1 MKLTRTRIALLTI
14 LGLVLAFAG
23 GLYIGSG
30 RVTKEVVE
38 VKGEERTVF
47 KDRIVTVVKE
57 TRPDGTV
64 KETTKTE
71 DREGSSE
78 SRSTQTASKTE
89 VGKADWKVGAI
100 YHHTYGSR
108 EQLSYM
114 ADVQATLSRRILGPV
129 FVDVGVGVKAISI
142 GASVEF

>member
-1 MKLTRTRIALLTI
+1 MKLTKIRIALLAV

-23 GLYIGSG
+23 GLYVGSG

-38 VKGEERTVF
+38 VKGEEKTVF

-71 DREGSSE
+71 DREGSTQSK
-78 SRSTQTASKTE
+78 STQVASKTE
-89 VGKADWKVGAI
+89 AYNPDWKVGAI
-100 YHHTYGSR
+100 YHYQYGSR
-108 EQLSYM
+108 DQLSYM
-114 ADVQATLSRRILGPV
+114 ADVQATVSRRILGPV
-129 FVDVGVGVKAISI
+129 FVDVGVGVKAVSL